1 MKKVLIPT
9 KLESIAAEI
18 LQARDY
24 TVICD
29 PDTPLTEQAKQHSDT
44 IALIVR
50 SEKITPEIIDSF
62 PNLKIIIR
70 AGAGF
75 DTIDIA
81 YARKKNIDV
90 MNTPGANANAVAE
103 EVVALVLAQYR
114 HIIPGD
120 TTTRAGL
127 WEKKNLM
134 GSELTGKTVGIVG
147 LGNIGRLVA
156 KRMSGFDISILAYDP
171 VLSSVT
177 AKDMGMQLTSLDE
190 LFSKCDIITLHVP
203 GGEQTRHMIDR
214 EHLSLLKPGA
224 VLVNCARSGVVNE
237 DALRDIKKTKEIH
250 YLNDV
255 YPEDKAGEKAVA
267 DIADI
272 MLPHLGASTIEA
284 NLTAAKRAADQL
296 ISYIE
301 HGITTYVVN
310 KGTPDG
316 LDSRYQYLAYCLALM
331 GSKSLNGMPV
341 RMIECTYYGNLAPFA
356 EWFQAPILAGLTPEM
371 ERGLMPRDAKNILE
385 KKGVSIHVRTPDES
399 KDYGN
404 TMTIDLIADEG
415 AKVRKTSLRG
425 TIVEGIPMISRFN
438 QFNRLYFDLPGNS
451 LIFLY
456 KDRPGVLA
464 AITKALAEKDIN
476 IVNAQVP
483 SDSTGNM
490 AMACLK
496 TNKPV
501 SRNIVDELT
510 QSIGASFGFSSS
522 LS

>member
-18 LQARDY
+18 LEARNY
-24 TVICD
+24 TVISD
-29 PDTPLTEQAKQHSDT
+29 PDTPLSEQAKLHPDAF
-44 IALIVR
+44 ALIVR
-50 SEKITPEIIDSF
+50 SEKITPELIDAF
-62 PNLKIIIR
+62 PELKLIVR

-81 YARKKNIDV
+81 YARKRNVDV

-103 EVVALVLAQYR
+103 EVVAMVLAQYR

-120 TTTRAGL
+120 LTTRAGK

-134 GSELTGKTVGIVG
+134 GRELTGKTIGIVG

-156 KRMSGFDISILAYDP
+156 RRLSGFEVSVLGYDP
-171 VLSSVT
+171 VLSSVK
-177 AKDMGMQLTSLDE
+177 ARDMGIELTSLSE
-190 LFSKCDIITLHVP
+190 IFTKSDIISMHVP
-203 GGEQTRHMIDR
+203 GGEQTLNMVDT
-214 EHLSLLKPGA
+214 ELLQLMKPGA
-224 VLVNCARSGVVNE
+224 LLVNCARCGVVNE
-237 DALRDIKKTKEIH
+237 EALRQVKKSKEIR

-296 ISYIE
+296 IAYVE
-301 HGITTYVVN
+301 HGMTTFVVN
-310 KGTPDG
+310 KGTPDD
-316 LDSRYQYLAYCLALM
+316 LDSRYQYLAYCLAHM
-331 GSKSLNGMPV
+331 GRKFLGGMPV
-341 RMIECTYYGNLAPFA
+341 RMIETTYYGKLAPFA
-356 EWFQAPILAGLTPEM
+356 EWFQAPILAGLSPDM
-371 ERGLMPRDAKNILE
+371 DQGLMPKDARNILE
-385 KKGVSIHVRTPDES
+385 KQGVTISVRDADETKG
-399 KDYGN
+399 YGN

-415 AKVRKTSLRG
+415 NKVRKVSLRG
-425 TIVEGIPMISRFN
+425 TITEGVPMISRFN
-438 QFNRLYFDLPGNS
+438 QFNRLYFDIPGNS
-451 LIFLY
+451 LIFIY

-464 AITKALAEKDIN
+464 SITKGLAEKDIN
-476 IVNAQVP
+476 IDNAHVP
-483 SDSTGNM
+483 RDSQGDT

-501 SRNIVDELT
+501 SKEIVAELAKT
-510 QSIGASFGFSSS
+510 IDASVAFFTN
-522 LS
+522 LN

>member
-1 MKKVLIPT
+1 MKKILIPT
-9 KLESIAAEI
+9 KLESIAAET
-18 LQARDY
+18 LEPRGY
-24 TVICD
+24 TVIND
-29 PDTPLTEQAKQHSDT
+29 ADTPLADQAKAHPDAL
-44 IALIVR
+44 ALIVR
-50 SEKITPEIIDSF
+50 SEKVTPEIMDAF
-62 PNLKIIIR
+62 PQLKLIVR

-81 YARKKNIDV
+81 YARKKDIDV

-103 EVVALVLAQYR
+103 EVVAMVLAQYR
-114 HIIPGD
+114 HIIQGD
-120 TTTRAGL
+120 ITTRAGK

-156 KRMSGFDISILAYDP
+156 KRMSGFDITVLGYDP
-171 VLSSVT
+171 VLSS
-177 AKDMGMQLTSLDE
+177 AKALDMGIELLSLQE
-190 LFSKCDIITLHVP
+190 VFTKADIITLHVP
-203 GGEQTRHMIDR
+203 GGEQTRNMVDK
-214 EHLSLLKPGA
+214 ELLSLMKPGA

-237 DALRDIKKTKEIH
+237 DALREVKTGKKLY

-255 YPEDKAGEKAVA
+255 YPEDKPGEKAVA
-267 DIADI
+267 DVADI

-296 ISYIE
+296 VDYVE
-301 HGITTYVVN
+301 HGISTYVVN

-316 LDSRYQYLAYCLALM
+316 LNSRYQYLAYCLAKM
-331 GSKSLNGMPV
+331 GRLFLNGMPV
-341 RMIECTYYGNLAPFA
+341 RMIETTYYGSLAPFA
-356 EWFQAPILAGLTPEM
+356 EWFLSPILTGLSPDM
-371 ERGLMPRDAKNILE
+371 DHGLMPKDARAILE
-385 KKGVSIHVRTPDES
+385 KQGVAINVRKADES
-399 KDYGN
+399 KGYGD

-415 AKVRKTSLRG
+415 NKVRKVSLRG
-425 TIVEGIPMISRFN
+425 TITEGVPMISRFN
-438 QFNRLYFDLPGNS
+438 QFNRLYFDLPGHS

-464 AITKALAEKDIN
+464 SITKALAEKDIN
-476 IVNAQVP
+476 IDNAHVP
-483 SDSTGNM
+483 RDPSGNM

-501 SRNIVDELT
+501 SKDIVAELGK
-510 QSIGASFGFSSS
+510 SIEATVAFAST